1 MLHIIKI
8 EWLKVKNYRTFW
20 ILLIL
25 AIVIIPASNM
35 IVADV
40 VSRIPKQA
48 SAILGKSFYDFPV
61 VWQTVAN
68 VDSFTSVI
76 FGLLLLTLVTN
87 EFTYKTHRQNVI
99 DGWERLDFV
108 LSKVFWVVAF
118 SLVAF
123 VVSAITALIF
133 GLSYS
138 KYSFD
143 TEGFSYLFYYFLQVL
158 VSLSLAMLL
167 GMLIKRSGLATVI
180 YLGYT
185 MVFEQLLAVGL
196 KHAFGNI
203 GGLLPLQS
211 GDELLPFPVV
221 DKMLP
226 GATGYDSGV
235 YLLTIFVYIVLFII
249 LACNRMLKTD
259 Y

>member
-76 FGLLLLTLVTN
+76 FGLLLLTLVTI
-87 EFTYKTHRQNVI
+87 VA
-99 DGWERLDFV
+99 
-108 LSKVFWVVAF
+108 VFWR
-118 SLVAF
+118 
-123 VVSAITALIF
+123 
-133 GLSYS
+133 
-138 KYSFD
+138 KR
-143 TEGFSYLFYYFLQVL
+143 YL
-158 VSLSLAMLL
+158 A
-167 GMLIKRSGLATVI
+167 R
-180 YLGYT
+180 
-185 MVFEQLLAVGL
+185 
-196 KHAFGNI
+196 
-203 GGLLPLQS
+203 
-211 GDELLPFPVV
+211 
-221 DKMLP
+221 
-226 GATGYDSGV
+226 TG
-235 YLLTIFVYIVLFII
+235 
-249 LACNRMLKTD
+249 R
-259 Y
+259 